1 MTTITLNLEPLEL
14 AAIVFAQT
22 WHKHYNTEDSAVAA
36 QAVDEAE
43 ASLMAN
49 LDHVIRHCE
58 CYFPIDIEPEAANYP
73 NLVHPTDAVHVVCH
87 GIDQTTTIVLPLAI
101 IATRS

>member
-1 MTTITLNLEPLEL
+1 MTTITPNLEPLEL

-22 WHKHYNTEDSAVAA
+22 WHKHYNLSDPSVAA

-43 ASLMAN
+43 IELMTE

-58 CYFPIDIEPEAANYP
+58 CYFPIDIDPNGADYP
-73 NLVHPTDAVHVVCH
+73 HLEHPVDTVNVVCH
-87 GIDQTTTIVLPLAI
+87 GIDQTTTIVLPLSI